1 MTSLLGE
8 PTAAGTVFTVGALI
22 VYMGTFLGTIIL
34 IDNDAERRFGSDAA
48 DQIIG
53 LIVLLWLG
61 VSLMLGASFVL

>member
-8 PTAAGTVFTVGALI
+8 PTVAGVAFTVGALI
-22 VYMGTFLGTIIL
+22 VYMGAFLGAIIL
-34 IDNDAERRFGSDAA
+34 IDKDAERRFGSDAA
-48 DQIIG
+48 DQIVG